1 MARYRATIESDLS
14 LAEAFAYLAR
24 FSSAVDWDPGV
35 VEAEDLTGGPLR
47 VGSAFRLVVKVLGR
61 RMPLRYEI
69 TELETDRRVVLE
81 APSSTFRSVDE
92 ITFESTGT
100 GTRVTYDADLRLR
113 GLARVADPLLRLAFR
128 RIGDAAAAGLREH
141 LRRAPARNDANS

>member
-1 MARYRATIESDLS
+1 MARYRTSIDSDLS
-14 LAEAFAYLAR
+14 PAEAFASLAR
-24 FSSAVDWDPGV
+24 FSSAAEWDPGV

-69 TELETDRRVVLE
+69 TEMETDRRVVLE

-92 ITFESTGT
+92 ITFEPRGT

-113 GLARVADPLLRLAFR
+113 GLARIADPLLRLAFR

-141 LRRAPARNDANS
+141 LRASHARRDTSS